1 MIMDNNNK
9 FDSDR
14 FEESLRQNGVSK
26 NDSLFNED
34 KVKALK
40 EESKILGRSL
50 FSATKGIGEEVKK
63 KYKEN
68 EPMINKKFHSWK
80 DMMKNYNDNYH
91 YDYGHK
97 PGDMW
102 FSKVTLTPEK
112 EESKEESTEE
122 STTVYSNDKASVHFY
137 STLANHSFNL
147 PNNHEF
153 TSNATIESVENG
165 DTAKIK
171 VVIETEIPVSDLE
184 ALINNLKDSKEEEEL
199 LDELK
204 KRNIKGAIAD
214 LELTL
219 SKLENKDNN

>member
-1 MIMDNNNK
+1 MIMENNNK

-26 NDSLFNED
+26 NNSLFNED

-40 EESKILGRSL
+40 EDSKILGRSL

-91 YDYGHK
+91 YDYGYK

-102 FSKVTLTPEK
+102 FSKVTLTPE
-112 EESKEESTEE
+112 KEESTEE

-153 TSNATIESVENG
+153 TSNTTIESVENG

-171 VVIETEIPVSDLE
+171 IIIETEIPVSNLE

-199 LDELK
+199 LNKVK
-204 KRNIKGAIAD
+204 KHNIKSAIAD